1 MAVAIAWLCCAIA
14 PTGILC
20 VALAAH
26 SVARQLLAPLLFLT
40 LLPSLNLVPVLSRM
54 ATGPGSS
61 RSSTPPPVSDAGT
74 GAVPMSEAAIR
85 DLIRQEV
92 TSAVATALSGPP
104 RSAPGEEHSYTCY
117 LYRLAYALYGAPS
130 DRERTGRAASRGRES
145 GSYQRR

>member
-1 MAVAIAWLCCAIA
+1 MAAAIAWLCCAIA
-14 PTGILC
+14 PTGILR

-26 SVARQLLAPLLFLT
+26 SVARQLLAPLWFLT
-40 LLPSLNLVPVLSRM
+40 LLPSLNLVPVFSRM

-61 RSSTPPPVSDAGT
+61 MPPPVSDAGT

-104 RSAPGEEHSYTCY
+104 RSPPGEEHSYTCY
-117 LYRLAYALYGAPS
+117 LYRLAYVLHGAPS
-130 DRERTGRAASRGRES
+130 DRERTGHAASRGRES